1 VIASARSVAHL
12 PTTGAMPS
20 LSAGSPPWAHAGS
33 RPAHR
38 GRRVALV
45 LVVAAL
51 SAILV
56 VAYAAIASLRNDA
69 ADARSAGVRMSML
82 RIELGALDAL
92 SWQGVALGAPD
103 FTVQDGT
110 RLHATRYR
118 ALLAGLAPSLSATS
132 RARVVKL
139 SAVYLGGIAD
149 VERSLK
155 VNRPANAE
163 HLAQVLVGG
172 ASDLL
177 DSELRDDAHML
188 RAHAVRLDRRAETG
202 TRWIV
207 ALAGVLIVVLLIVT
221 QWVARRGQRARRDA
235 LALSERRFRS
245 LVHNASDA
253 IVVLDDDHRVLH
265 ATQAIHPIA
274 GRDADELVGTE
285 ISTLVPVDEQRAL
298 RAALAALYAGNG
310 KGEPTRW
317 SVRRPDGELVY
328 VESLATDLRDDPA
341 VGAVVVNLRDITER
355 RRMEQDLRH
364 QAFHDALTGLPN
376 RALFEDRLGQA
387 LARRR
392 RAGVGVGLLLV
403 DVDDFK
409 AINDRLG
416 HGTGDQV
423 LQRIAACLDGERRAA
438 DTAARLGGDEFAVL
452 VEDVADR
459 AQLEAIASRLLASL
473 RALGDAGDD
482 EVALS
487 VSVGAVLAHGDDASG
502 ESLLRD
508 GDIALY
514 AAKTAGKRQVKLFEP
529 EMLDAERR
537 RLRVRHDLAGAVARA
552 ELEVHYQPL
561 FALGDDRL
569 TGFEALVRW
578 RHTELGL
585 ISPADFIPMAEETGD
600 IVPIGR
606 HVLERACADLAE
618 WTRAGLAE
626 DVTIGVNVSAR
637 QFGTEGFVA
646 DVLDVLGLHAVA
658 PERLVIELTE
668 TALVVDVPA
677 TRERLA
683 ELRAA
688 GVRIAVDD
696 FGTGYSSL
704 SYLRDLQLDVVK
716 IDRSFVAR
724 VDERGQDATL
734 VRSII
739 ELGHAL
745 GLRMVAEGIERTA
758 QLRLLTEAQCD
769 VGQGFLFARPAPAD
783 VTTSMLAATRA

>member
-1 VIASARSVAHL
+1 
-12 PTTGAMPS
+12 
-20 LSAGSPPWAHAGS
+20 
-33 RPAHR
+33 
-38 GRRVALV
+38 V

-56 VAYAAIASLRNDA
+56 VAYTAIASLRSDA
-69 ADARSAGVRMSML
+69 AAARSGSVKMSWL
-82 RIELGALDAL
+82 RIELGALDSL
-92 SWQGVALGAPD
+92 TWQGVALGAPD
-103 FTVQDGT
+103 FTVQDQT
-110 RLHATRYR
+110 HLHTGQYR
-118 ALLAGLAPSLSATS
+118 ATYAALAPSLSATS
-132 RARVVKL
+132 RARVAKL
-139 SAVYLGGIAD
+139 STVYLQGIAD

-155 VNRPANAE
+155 ANRPAQAE

-177 DSELRDDAHML
+177 DSELRNDAHLL
-188 RAHAVRLDRRAETG
+188 RTHAVRLDRRAETG

-207 ALAGVLIVVLLIVT
+207 ALAGALIVVLLIVT
-221 QWVARRGQRARRDA
+221 QAVALRAQRARRDV

-253 IVVLDDDHRVLH
+253 IVVLDDEHRVLH
-265 ATQAIHPIA
+265 ATQAIEPIA
-274 GRDADELVGTE
+274 GRGPDELVGTD
-285 ISTLVPVDEQRAL
+285 ISTLVPADERRAL
-298 RAALAALYAGNG
+298 HAALAALYSGNG

-317 SVRRPDGELVY
+317 TVRRPDGELVY
-328 VESLATDLRDDPA
+328 VESLATDLRHDPA
-341 VGAVVVNLRDITER
+341 VGAVVVNLRDISER

-376 RALFEDRLGQA
+376 RLLFEDRLGQA

-392 RAGVGVGLLLV
+392 RVGVGVGLLLV

-409 AINDRLG
+409 IINDRLG

-452 VEDVADR
+452 VEDVSDR
-459 AQLEAIASRLLASL
+459 AHLETIASRLLAGLAAL
-473 RALGDAGDD
+473 RDAGDD
-482 EVALS
+482 EVTLS
-487 VSVGAVLAHGDDASG
+487 VSVGAVLAHGDEVTG

-514 AAKTAGKRQVKLFEP
+514 AAKTAGKHQVKFFEP

-537 RLRVRHDLAGAVARA
+537 RLQLRHDLAGAVARG

-569 TGFEALVRW
+569 AGFEALVRW

-585 ISPADFIPMAEETGD
+585 ISPADFIPTAEETGD

-618 WTRAGLAE
+618 WTRAGLSE
-626 DVTIGVNVSAR
+626 DVTMGVNVSAR

-646 DVLDVLGLHAVA
+646 EVLDVLALHAVA

-668 TALVVDVPA
+668 TALVVDVEA
-677 TRERLA
+677 TRRRLG

-704 SYLRDLQLDVVK
+704 SYLRELQLDVVK

-745 GLRMVAEGIERTA
+745 GLRMVAEGIERAA
-758 QLRLLTEAQCD
+758 QLHLLTEARCD

-783 VTTSMLAATRA
+783 VTTTLLAGARA